1 MAADYSKPPKD
12 YFRNEPQPKA
22 TPIPRHKQNAPDAS
36 TGRPTLS
43 QRQKL

>member
-12 YFRNEPQPKA
+12 YFRNEPQQKLPSL
-22 TPIPRHKQNAPDAS
+22 PSHKQNAPDAS
-36 TGRPTLS
+36 TGRPRLS